1 MISYAT
7 VGSANFEASLRF
19 FDAALGALGMA
30 RMHEYLEGGWVA
42 YGNPVEKDDQTAQLL
57 WVSRTPFDG
66 APASVGNGVMIAFAA
81 RSREAVDAFHTAA
94 LRNGGSS
101 EGAPGIREAY
111 GPDFYVAY
119 VRDPMGNKFAAI
131 VRGPA

>member
-7 VGSANFEASLRF
+7 VGSTDFAASLKF

-30 RMHEYLEGGWVA
+30 RLHEYLEGGWVA
-42 YGNPVEKDDQTAQLL
+42 YGNPAEKDNQNTQLL
-57 WVSRTPFDG
+57 WVSKTPFDG
-66 APASVGNGVMIAFAA
+66 AGASAGNGVMIAFAA
-81 RSREAVDAFHTAA
+81 PSRAAIDGFHTAA
-94 LRNGGSS
+94 LSNGGTS
-101 EGAPGIREAY
+101 EGAPGLREAY